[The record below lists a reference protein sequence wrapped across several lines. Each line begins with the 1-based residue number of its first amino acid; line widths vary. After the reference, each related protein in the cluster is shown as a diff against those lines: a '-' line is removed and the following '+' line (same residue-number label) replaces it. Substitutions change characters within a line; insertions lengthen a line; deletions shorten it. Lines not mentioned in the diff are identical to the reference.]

1 MSVIQNPILSGFN
14 PDPSIIRVDDTY
26 YIANSTFEWFPG
38 VRLHESKDLEH
49 WNLLPSPLSTTAL
62 LDMKGNPSS
71 GGIWAP
77 DLSYADG
84 KFWLVYT
91 DVKVTEGAFKDM
103 TNYLTT
109 ATDIRGP
116 WTDPIKLNGVG
127 FDASLFHDDDGRK
140 YLVQQ
145 TWDHREYHHP
155 FDGITLTEFDTR
167 TLKLKPE
174 TARTLY
180 RGTAVALVEGPH
192 LYKIN
197 GYYYLFAAQG
207 GTVFTHQEV
216 VARSK
221 TLDAN
226 SFETEPGDVFL
237 TNVDT
242 PDSYIQKQ
250 GHGALVSTP
259 KGEWYYASLCAR
271 PWNRAGES
279 AYDPRGWST
288 LGRETSIQKVFWD
301 EEGWPRIEGG
311 HGGKTFVEGPVDAI
325 YTESAKDHSQYDEF
339 KTATLDPNWN
349 TLRVPFSE
357 KMGTTGNGKLTLV
370 GQGSLANTHDL
381 SLIARRWQAFYF
393 DAQVKVKF
401 NPFNYQQMA
410 GLTNYYNDRH
420 WSFVFITWNEING
433 SVIEIGENNRGKYT
447 SYLKDEA
454 IKIPEGVEYVWFRT
468 KVRKQSYTYE
478 YSFDGVK
485 FTEIPV
491 KLDAAIL
498 SDDYVL
504 QSYGGFFTG
513 AFVGLAVV
521 DYSGYGAS
529 AEFYHFAYQELGD
542 SLVANDTYSWKG
554 SESRFS

>member
-1 MSVIQNPILSGFN
+1 MSLIQNPILPGFN
-14 PDPSIIRVDDTY
+14 ADPSIIRVEDTY

-38 VRLHESKDLEH
+38 VRLHESKDLQH
-49 WNLLPSPLSTTAL
+49 WNLLPAPLSTTAL

-77 DLSYADG
+77 ALSYADG

-140 YLVQQ
+140 YIVQQ

-155 FDGITLTEFDTR
+155 FDGITLTELDTR

-174 TARTLY
+174 TARAIY

-192 LYKIN
+192 LYKLN

-221 TLDAN
+221 TLAAN
-226 SFETEPGDVFL
+226 SFETQPGEVFL
-237 TNVDT
+237 TNMDT

-250 GHGALVSTP
+250 GHGSLVSTP

-288 LGRETSIQKVFWD
+288 LGRETSIQKVYWD
-301 EEGWPRIEGG
+301 KDGWPRIAGG
-311 HGGKTFVEGPVDAI
+311 HGGRTFVEGPADAI
-325 YTESAKDHSQYDEF
+325 YTESAKDHSQHDEF
-339 KTATLDPNWN
+339 ITATLDLNWN

-357 KMGTTGNGKLTLV
+357 KMGSTGDGKLTLT

-401 NPFNYQQMA
+401 EPFNYQQMA

-420 WSFVFITWNEING
+420 WSFIFITWNEING
-433 SVIEIGENNRGKYT
+433 AVIEIGENNRGKYT
-447 SYLKDEA
+447 SYLKDDA
-454 IKIPEGVEYVWFRT
+454 IKIPEDTQYVWFRT
-468 KVRKQSYTYE
+468 RVRKESYTYE
-478 YSFDGVK
+478 YSFDGVS

-491 KLDAAIL
+491 KLDSAIL

-521 DYSGYGAS
+521 DYSGYAAS
-529 AEFYHFAYQELGD
+529 AEFYHFIYQELGD
-542 SLVANDTYSWKG
+542 FLVENDRYSWEA
-554 SESRFS
+554 SESRFN

>member
-1 MSVIQNPILSGFN
+1 MSLIQNPILPGFN
-14 PDPSIIRVDDTY
+14 ADPSIIRVEDTY
-26 YIANSTFEWFPG
+26 YIASSTFEWFPG
-38 VRLHESKDLEH
+38 VRLHESKDLQH
-49 WNLLPSPLSTTAL
+49 WNLLPSPLSTTTL
-62 LDMKGNPSS
+62 LDMRGNPSS

-103 TNYLTT
+103 TNYLST

-127 FDASLFHDDDGRK
+127 FDASLFHDEDGRK
-140 YLVQQ
+140 YIVQQ

-155 FDGITLTEFDTR
+155 FNGITLTELDIN
-167 TLKLKPE
+167 TLKLMPE

-192 LYKIN
+192 IYKLN

-221 TLDAN
+221 SLDAD
-226 SFETEPGDVFL
+226 SFETQPGEVFL

-271 PWNRAGES
+271 PWNRAGEP

-288 LGRETSIQKVFWD
+288 LGRETSIQKVYWD
-301 EEGWPRIEGG
+301 DEGWPRIEGG

-325 YTESAKDHSQYDEF
+325 HTESANDHSQHDEF
-339 KTATLDPNWN
+339 DMPTLDLNWN
-349 TLRVPFSE
+349 TLRVPFTE
-357 KMGTTGNGKLTLV
+357 KMGTTGDGKLTLI

-401 NPFNYQQMA
+401 TPFTYQQMA

-433 SVIEIGENNRGKYT
+433 SVIEVAENNRGKYT
-447 SYLKDEA
+447 SHLKDKA
-454 IKIPEGVEYVWFRT
+454 IKIPEETEHVWFRT
-468 KVRKQSYTYE
+468 KVRKETYTYE
-478 YSFDGVK
+478 YSLDGTH

-491 KLDAAIL
+491 TLDAAIL

-521 DYSGYGAS
+521 DYSGYAAK
-529 AEFYHFAYQELGD
+529 AEFYHFDYHELGD
-542 SLVANDTYSWKG
+542 ALVANGTYSWQA
-554 SESRFS
+554 SESRFD

>member
-1 MSVIQNPILSGFN
+1 MSLIQNPVLPGFN
-14 PDPSIIRVDDTY
+14 PDPSIIRVGDTY

-38 VRLHESKDLEH
+38 VRLHESKDLQH
-49 WNLLPSPLSTTAL
+49 WNLLPSPLSTTTL
-62 LDMKGNPSS
+62 LDMRGNPSS

-77 DLSYADG
+77 ALSYADG

-91 DVKVTEGAFKDM
+91 DVKITEGAFKDM

-127 FDASLFHDDDGRK
+127 FDASLFHDEDGRK

-155 FDGITLTEFDTR
+155 FDGITLTELDTR

-174 TARTLY
+174 TARTIY

-192 LYKIN
+192 LYKLN

-216 VARSK
+216 VARSR
-221 TLDAN
+221 TLEAN

-259 KGEWYYASLCAR
+259 GGEWYYASLCAR
-271 PWNRAGES
+271 PWNRPGES
-279 AYDPRGWST
+279 VYDPRGWST
-288 LGRETSIQKVFWD
+288 LGRETSIQKVYWD
-301 EEGWPRIEGG
+301 DEGWPRIAGG
-311 HGGKTFVEGPVDAI
+311 HGGKTFVEGPADAI
-325 YTESAKDHSQYDEF
+325 YTESAKDHSQHDDF
-339 KTATLDPNWN
+339 TAAELDINWN
-349 TLRVPFSE
+349 TLRVPFTE
-357 KMGTTGNGKLTLV
+357 KMGTTGDGRLTLT

-401 NPFNYQQMA
+401 NPFSYQQMA
-410 GLTNYYNDRH
+410 GLTNYYNDSH

-433 SVIEIGENNRGKYT
+433 PVIEVGENNRGKYT
-447 SYLKDEA
+447 SYLKDNA
-454 IKIPEGVEYVWFRT
+454 IKIPEGTEYVWFRT
-468 KVRKQSYTYE
+468 KVRKESYTYE
-478 YSFDGVK
+478 YSFDGVS

-491 KLDAAIL
+491 KLDAAVL

-513 AFVGLAVV
+513 AFVGLAAV
-521 DYSGYGAS
+521 DYSGYDAS
-529 AEFYHFAYQELGD
+529 AEFYDFVYQELGD
-542 SLVANDTYSWKG
+542 RLTGNDAYSWDA
-554 SESRFS
+554 SESRFG

>member
-1 MSVIQNPILSGFN
+1 
-14 PDPSIIRVDDTY
+14 
-26 YIANSTFEWFPG
+26 
-38 VRLHESKDLEH
+38 
-49 WNLLPSPLSTTAL
+49 
-62 LDMKGNPSS
+62 
-71 GGIWAP
+71 
-77 DLSYADG
+77 
-84 KFWLVYT
+84 
-91 DVKVTEGAFKDM
+91 
-103 TNYLTT
+103 
-109 ATDIRGP
+109 
-116 WTDPIKLNGVG
+116 
-127 FDASLFHDDDGRK
+127 
-140 YLVQQ
+140 
-145 TWDHREYHHP
+145 
-155 FDGITLTEFDTR
+155 
-167 TLKLKPE
+167 
-174 TARTLY
+174 
-180 RGTAVALVEGPH
+180 
-192 LYKIN
+192 
-197 GYYYLFAAQG
+197 
-207 GTVFTHQEV
+207 
-216 VARSK
+216 
-221 TLDAN
+221 
-226 SFETEPGDVFL
+226 
-237 TNVDT
+237 
-242 PDSYIQKQ
+242 
-250 GHGALVSTP
+250 
-259 KGEWYYASLCAR
+259 
-271 PWNRAGES
+271 
-279 AYDPRGWST
+279 
-288 LGRETSIQKVFWD
+288 
-301 EEGWPRIEGG
+301 
-311 HGGKTFVEGPVDAI
+311 
-325 YTESAKDHSQYDEF
+325 
-339 KTATLDPNWN
+339 
-349 TLRVPFSE
+349 
-357 KMGTTGNGKLTLV
+357 MGTTGNGKLTLV

-433 SVIEIGENNRGKYT
+433 SVIEIAENNRGKYT